1 MAKIMKFG
9 ILGCGMI
16 ANMHAQ
22 AIESIEDAELIG
34 VSDPVEASA
43 KAFSEKYG
51 VAVYK
56 DYDTMLNDPEID
68 IVCICTPSG
77 FHASG
82 ALEALKYQKHVVLEK
97 PMALT
102 TEDADKIVEASKES
116 GCLLTVIS
124 QLRFQED
131 IQKVKQLVEEGAFG
145 KLAFCDLYM
154 KYWRDPEYY
163 ASSSWK
169 GTFKFDGGGALM
181 NQGIHGVDLI
191 HYIAG
196 NAKVIKG
203 KVKTL
208 FHDIEVEDVATAV
221 MEFDNGALGV
231 IEGSTC
237 AAGGFD
243 RRIEIIG
250 TKGYAILV
258 EGKIEKMEIDG
269 KEVAQEV
276 NTAVGGKRSSSDPTA
291 LQYEGHATQIRNLIR
306 AIRGEEPLLI
316 DATEGRKAVKTIC
329 DIYKSSAMDN
339 K

>member
-1 MAKIMKFG
+1 MSNVMKFG

-22 AIESIEDAELIG
+22 AIQSMEDAKLLG
-34 VSDPVEASA
+34 VSDPIEASA

-56 DYDTMLNDPEID
+56 DYEAMLNDPEID

-82 ALEALKYQKHVVLEK
+82 ALEALKHNKHVVLEK

-102 TEDADKIVEASKES
+102 IEDADAIVEASKES

-131 IQKVKQLVEEGAFG
+131 IQKVKKMVEEGAFG
-145 KLAFCDLYM
+145 DLAFCDLYM

-163 ASSSWK
+163 SSSNWK

-196 NAKVIKG
+196 NAKVVKG

-258 EGKIEKMEIDG
+258 EGKIEKMEVDG
-269 KEVAQEV
+269 KEIVQEV
-276 NTAVGGKRSSSDPTA
+276 DIAVGGKRSSSDPTA
-291 LQYEGHATQIRNLIR
+291 VQFEGHATQIRNLMN

-316 DATEGRKAVKTIC
+316 DAVEGSKAVKTIC
-329 DIYKSSAMDN
+329 NIYKSSAEAD